1 MTYSSLSPL
10 SIYLTK
16 KWGIKYLR
24 KEKKNISTLYD
35 ESLGLLL
42 NITINTFKL
51 IIIFLTNET

>member
-10 SIYLTK
+10 PIYLTQMC
-16 KWGIKYLR
+16 GIKYLR
-24 KEKKNISTLYD
+24 KEKQIISTLYD

-51 IIIFLTNET
+51 IF